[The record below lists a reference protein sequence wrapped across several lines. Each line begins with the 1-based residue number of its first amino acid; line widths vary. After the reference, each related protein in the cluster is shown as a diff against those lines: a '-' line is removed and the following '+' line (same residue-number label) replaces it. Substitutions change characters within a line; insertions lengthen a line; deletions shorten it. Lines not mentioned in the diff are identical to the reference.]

1 MLPRLFALLTAL
13 ACLAM
18 PAQSAQLSLAQIS
31 AYFNALKTATAR
43 FEQINAD
50 GTHSTGTLYLRRPG
64 RMRFEYDPPETALVI
79 ASGGAI
85 LIFDTKSNQ
94 PPETYA
100 LRNTPL
106 GLILNNTVDL
116 AQSDMILR
124 HLSDGQTTYVVAQD
138 PQHPEYGSL
147 QMGLSED
154 PITLR
159 NWVLT
164 DGSGG
169 QTHILLGPL
178 TTGMDLP
185 NRLFDREAVN
195 PRFDR

>member
-1 MLPRLFALLTAL
+1 MLIIRLVSVLAAL
-13 ACLAM
+13 AL
-18 PAQSAQLSLAQIS
+18 PARAEQLSLGQIS
-31 AYFNALKTATAR
+31 DYFNAMETATAR

-50 GTHSTGTLYLRRPG
+50 GTRSSGQFYIRRPG
-64 RMRFEYDPPETALVI
+64 RLRFEYDPPETALVI
-79 ASGGAI
+79 ASSGAI

-106 GLILNNTVDL
+106 SLILDRTVDL
-116 AQSDMILR
+116 SRSDMILG
-124 HLSDGQTTYVVAQD
+124 HLSDGETTYVIAHD
-138 PQHPEYGSL
+138 PDHPEYGSL
-147 QMGLSED
+147 QIGLSES
-154 PITLR
+154 PVALQS
-159 NWVLT
+159 WVIE
-164 DGSGG
+164 DGAGA

-185 NRLFDREAVN
+185 NRLFDRELAR